1 MIRKT
6 NKSPGLLT
14 KQVFQRHRANVRKLV
29 KSRSMSMLVHEL
41 LRRLWPHEVGETIPV
56 GMVQFLRIALRPD
69 LIGLVKPEYFMRPL
83 EHMEM
88 RGIVIEFI
96 IIWDPSDAELE
107 LLAGKMAPHAVEF
120 SRDIHAAIGRTTQ
133 VKYMMP
139 NTGMDRRDVR
149 KRLLALLAL
158 VTTKALCLRATQSKS

>member
-1 MIRKT
+1 
-6 NKSPGLLT
+6 
-14 KQVFQRHRANVRKLV
+14 
-29 KSRSMSMLVHEL
+29 
-41 LRRLWPHEVGETIPV
+41 
-56 GMVQFLRIALRPD
+56 MVQFLRIALRPD

>member
-1 MIRKT
+1 
-6 NKSPGLLT
+6 
-14 KQVFQRHRANVRKLV
+14 
-29 KSRSMSMLVHEL
+29 MLVHEL
-41 LRRLWPHEVGETIPV
+41 LLRLWPHQVGPTIPT
-56 GMVQFLRIALRPD
+56 GLVQFLRIALRPE

-83 EHMEM
+83 EHMEV

-120 SRDIHAAIGRTTQ
+120 SYDIHAAIGRTMQ
-133 VKYMMP
+133 DKYMMP
-139 NTGMDRRDVR
+139 DTGMDRRDVR

-158 VTTKALCLRATQSKS
+158 VTTKAICLRAVSSAQ